1 MTDSQLIATVNRMR
15 QAQRI
20 YFSTRT
26 SEALQT
32 SKQLEREVDHELER
46 RTNPQRTFL
55 EEQPKLTSSPTETA
69 AVG

>member
-26 SEALQT
+26 PESLQT
-32 SKQLEREVDHELER
+32 SKQLEREVDQELER
-46 RTNPQRTFL
+46 RTDPQRTFL
-55 EEQPKLTSSPTETA
+55 EEQGGNTFTSPQ
-69 AVG
+69 GI